1 MISYIGLGSNEGE
14 SFLTLREAARR
25 LAWWSV
31 SPLRCSSLWR
41 TAPVDCPPGS
51 GDFLNAVVGIEP
63 AAALTPEQL
72 LQNLQELER
81 GFGRAPKKVSNEARP
96 LDLDIL
102 AWGNLVRNSGD
113 VLLPHPRAHRRRFVL
128 APWAEIAPD
137 FTVPG
142 QGRTVGELLA
152 QLCDQERCERVG
164 PL

>member
-14 SFLTLREAARR
+14 SSRTLREAALR
-25 LAWWSV
+25 LARWSV
-31 SPLRCSSLWR
+31 SPVVRSSLWR

-51 GDFLNAVVGIEP
+51 GDFLNAVMGIEP
-63 AAALTPEQL
+63 ADGVTPEQF

-81 GFGRAPKKVSNEARP
+81 GFGRAPKKVINEARI

-102 AWGNLVRNSGD
+102 AWGDLVRSSGG

-137 FTVPG
+137 FTLPG
-142 QGRTVGELLA
+142 MERTVRELLV
-152 QLCDQERCERVG
+152 QLKDEDRCQRVG